1 VETGGRAGGGADPR
15 TIGGGRDPLF
25 LVRSFWLM
33 LLSRAVLCFLLIDH
47 VLLPHL
53 SLCRHT
59 SPHPPS
65 TCGRDGAPATSP
77 CRRPPPGQPPP
88 PRQPLWSQPLPPPYP
103 HTPRILTSTLEATTT
118 FTADTNPP
126 RASTTD
132 SVYRNDVLLGS
143 ITFVKSS
150 QWIPAVG

>member
-1 VETGGRAGGGADPR
+1 VVGDSDSGVAAAVETGGRAGGGADPR

-88 PRQPLWSQPLPPPYP
+88 PRQPLWSQPLPPPLPP
-103 HTPRILTSTLEATTT
+103 HPSNLN
-118 FTADTNPP
+118 FDT
-126 RASTTD
+126 
-132 SVYRNDVLLGS
+132 GS
-143 ITFVKSS
+143 HHHRHC
-150 QWIPAVG
+150 